1 MTQMD
6 WQRLQITAVQMQ
18 TVDKSSIV
26 DSTQLV
32 EVLVGYILIVLLEEG
47 RAARCLYHFAILQQ
61 LCQYLWRNY

>member
-26 DSTQLV
+26 NSTQLV
-32 EVLVGYILIVLLEEG
+32 EVLVGYILIVLLE
-47 RAARCLYHFAILQQ
+47 
-61 LCQYLWRNY
+61 